1 MQCSIPLVLTKLDWV
16 QFPILPIQLVRL
28 WSLDKEIS
36 DYLMISANFVP
47 NLISDAE
54 VKLREAY
61 RIAEANHRRSQ
72 QLQHQSN
79 LLESQHRRDTNVMI
93 YIRRRLAMCARKL
106 GKLKEASVPNFFFP
120 KILARICRYLPICW
134 HQFGCGIYFMLGQ
147 N

>member
-1 MQCSIPLVLTKLDWV
+1 MWKRSDDVKKSS
-16 QFPILPIQLVRL
+16 RL
-28 WSLDKEIS
+28 RAHFRAADFAQDKEIGN
-36 DYLMISANFVP
+36 YLMISANFVP

-120 KILARICRYLPICW
+120 KILAWICRYLPI
-134 HQFGCGIYFMLGQ
+134 
-147 N
+147 